1 MFMNYFSVD
10 VWTFSQSNVVDFR
23 VKLSWMILETI
34 CNGTSKLLNLHI
46 PEGGFDINI
55 TSKDLERYEQHLQ
68 PTLAHV
74 YNETKSCLYPSS
86 KKPRIMKTSF
96 STNDSLIDLI
106 DRDNIV
112 SPNRFLCRSD
122 TYNNNGI
129 ITIQDESNDYSLI
142 RDTYNSNGII
152 TIHDESDQ
160 VETADE

>member
-1 MFMNYFSVD
+1 
-10 VWTFSQSNVVDFR
+10 
-23 VKLSWMILETI
+23 
-34 CNGTSKLLNLHI
+34 
-46 PEGGFDINI
+46 
-55 TSKDLERYEQHLQ
+55 
-68 PTLAHV
+68 
-74 YNETKSCLYPSS
+74 
-86 KKPRIMKTSF
+86 MKTSF

-142 RDTYNSNGII
+142 RETYNSNGII

-160 VETADE
+160 VETCVISEYVPSLILTPKMSHMKASFDY